1 MHSQRLK
8 HPKELYILALSEL
21 CERFAFWGV
30 GFMLV
35 LYLVGYYQFEDAKA
49 TSIYGV
55 FTGCATFLPLIG
67 GFIADRWNY
76 QAPLLLGAIINAI
89 GCFMLATGSHAL
101 LVPSL
106 ALIACGYGLFTPSIL
121 TVLSYTY
128 RNKPELREAGF
139 SIYYASINVGVFL
152 ALISLGYIAQE
163 ISWNA
168 AFATAGVVQIIGL
181 LPILWYLT
189 QHKEVHQALRKDQ
202 LERRVDKKSLTKIEK
217 EKVTVILALSLF
229 SIVFW
234 IAYNQAFS
242 SMSLFSKNYTDRFFF
257 GWAVPP
263 SWILSSEAFFLIL
276 LAPILAALYAYLQ
289 KKKCDPSPSTK
300 TAISLFVMAASFC
313 VMMQGSVWIPFE
325 ARSASISPGYPIFAF
340 FLMAIAEMLLAPIGL
355 SIVTKL
361 SPRHLTAFFIGFW
374 YLCVG
379 FAFYIGGVLAGLME
393 RLERIYEFF
402 GIFVILT
409 AIPALILL
417 FLARKFTRM
426 SHTKVNVPPVEPG
439 L

>member
-1 MHSQRLK
+1 MRSHRFK
-8 HPKELYILALSEL
+8 HPKELYVLALSEL

-49 TSIYGV
+49 TSIYGI

-67 GFIADRWNY
+67 GFVADRWNY
-76 QAPLLLGAIINAI
+76 QAPLLLGALINAC
-89 GCFMLATGSHAL
+89 GCFMLAIGSYSL

-106 ALIACGYGLFTPSIL
+106 AIIACGYGLFTPSIL
-121 TVLSYTY
+121 TILGHTY

-152 ALISLGYIAQE
+152 ALISLGFIAQE
-163 ISWNA
+163 YSWNA

-181 LPILWYLT
+181 LPILWYLSK
-189 QHKEVHQALRKDQ
+189 HKDTNLELKKIQK
-202 LERRVDKKSLTKIEK
+202 ERRVDKKSLTKIEK
-217 EKVTVILALSLF
+217 ERVGVILALSLF

-257 GWAVPP
+257 GWEVPP

-276 LAPILAALYAYLQ
+276 LAPILAILYAYLQ
-289 KKKCDPSPSTK
+289 KKKLDPSPSMK
-300 TAISLFVMAASFC
+300 TALSLFVMAASFG
-313 VMMQGSVWIPFE
+313 VMMLGSSAIPMF
-325 ARSASISPGYPIFAF
+325 ARSASINPGFPIFAF
-340 FLMAIAEMLLAPIGL
+340 LLMAIAEMLLAPIGL

-361 SPRHLTAFFIGFW
+361 SPRHLTAFFVGFW

-379 FAFYIGGVLAGLME
+379 IAFYIGGVLAGLME
-393 RLERIYEFF
+393 KLAKLEDFF

-409 AIPALILL
+409 VIPALVLF
-417 FLARKFTRM
+417 FLAKKFTKM
-426 SHTKVNVPPVEPG
+426 SHANVKVPPVEPG